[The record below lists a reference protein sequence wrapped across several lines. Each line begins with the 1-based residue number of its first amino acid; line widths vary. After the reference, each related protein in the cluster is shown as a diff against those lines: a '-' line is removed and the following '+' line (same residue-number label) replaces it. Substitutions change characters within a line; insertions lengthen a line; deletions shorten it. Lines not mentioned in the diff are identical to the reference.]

1 MGMIKNS
8 SIVIFGVIVSNI
20 LAYIFHIYVG
30 RALGPV
36 EYGVFGALMSLFM
49 IVAMPASAISSA
61 ITKFSAKLYSK
72 KEYSKIGVLR
82 KKIAIRVWI
91 YSVLF
96 FLILVLFSWTIANY
110 LKIESNLPIIIVG
123 FILIFSM
130 ILPVNRGILQGMKKF
145 NAYSWNTIIESAS
158 RLFLVILFLL
168 IGLKTNGA
176 LLAYGLGY
184 FISYILIFPLIKE
197 IRFNGGIKEDNIEMK
212 NVYRFI
218 VLVLLV
224 NIILQLI
231 INAPT
236 LFIKHFFPSEFTGY
250 WTAALTLARITL
262 FIGSGIALV
271 MFSEVAG
278 IEKDDKRTKKLIFK
292 KAFLMTLLS
301 SILMAI
307 IFLLIPNILIT
318 ILYGKDFLGAVLIL
332 KYMGIAMIFVSL
344 IQLYVNYWL
353 AER

>member
-8 SIVIFGVIVSNI
+8 SIVIFGVLVSNI

-72 KEYSKIGVLR
+72 KEYGKIGMLR
-82 KKIAIRVWI
+82 KKIAIRIWI
-91 YSVLF
+91 YSALF
-96 FLILVLFSWTIANY
+96 FLILVLFSWIIADY
-110 LKIESNLPIIIVG
+110 LKIDSNFPVIIVG
-123 FILIFSM
+123 FTLIFSM

-145 NAYSWNTIIESAS
+145 NAYSWNTIIEAAS
-158 RLFLVILFLL
+158 RLILVILFLL

-184 FISYILIFPLIKE
+184 FISYIFIFPLIKE
-197 IRFNGGIKEDNIEMK
+197 IKLSGVNEDIEMK
-212 NVYRFI
+212 NIYRFI
-218 VLVLLV
+218 ILVLLV

-236 LFIKHFFPSEFTGY
+236 LFIKHFFSSEFTGY

-262 FIGSGIALV
+262 FIGSGITLV
-271 MFSEVAG
+271 MFSEVSG
-278 IEKDDKRTKKLIFK
+278 IEKDDKKTKKLIFK

-307 IFLLIPNILIT
+307 IFLLIPDVLISL
-318 ILYGKDFLGAVLIL
+318 LYGGDFLGAVLIL

-344 IQLYVNYWL
+344 IQLWVNYWL
-353 AER
+353 AGW